1 MFLDDQAFLGKM
13 TSIERRYDEV
23 SNLLGQP
30 DIISNRNEF
39 AKLSKEHSD
48 LSELVAGWR
57 QYKEIAEQ
65 IDGARSMIEE
75 AGDDEEMRTLAE
87 EELKELEEKRVTQE
101 QTVKVLLLP
110 KDPNDEKN
118 ILLEVRAGTG
128 GDEAALFAGD
138 LLRMYLRYAE
148 TCGWKTE
155 VMSMSEGTSGGV
167 KEAVVSVEGK
177 DVYSKLKFESGV
189 HRVQRV
195 PATESQGRIHT
206 SAASVIVMPE
216 AEDVE
221 LDIQDKDL
229 RIDVMRASGPGG
241 QSVNTTDSAVRI
253 VHLPSNITVVCKDEK
268 SQHKNKAK
276 AMKILRSR
284 ILDMEIAKKEAE
296 ERDQRRAQVKSG
308 DRSEKI
314 RTYNFPQD
322 RVTDHRINLT
332 KRNLPGILAGDIGE
346 LVDALRAQAQAE
358 ALQAQAES

>member
-1 MFLDDQAFLGKM
+1 MFDDDAFLGKM
-13 TSIERRYDEV
+13 TSIERRYEEV

-48 LSELVAGWR
+48 LTELVTAWRSHKDLMEQLAGAK
-57 QYKEIAEQ
+57 Q
-65 IDGARSMIEE
+65 MIEE
-75 AGDDEEMRTLAE
+75 SVDPEMKALAE
-87 EELKELEEKRVTQE
+87 EELKELQDKLEASGQN
-101 QTVKVLLLP
+101 VKILLLP
-110 KDPNDEKN
+110 KDPNDSKN
-118 ILLEVRAGTG
+118 IILEVRAGTG

-138 LLRMYLRYAE
+138 LLRMYLRFAE
-148 TCGWKTE
+148 NNGWKTE
-155 VMSMSEGTSGGV
+155 TMSMSEGSSGGV
-167 KEAVVSVEGK
+167 KEAVISITGK

-216 AEDVE
+216 AEEVDIDVP
-221 LDIQDKDL
+221 DKEL

-253 VHLPSNITVVCKDEK
+253 VHIPTNITVVCKDEK

-276 AMKILRSR
+276 AMKILMSR
-284 ILDMEIAKKEAE
+284 ILDQRIAEQEAE
-296 ERDQRRAQVKSG
+296 ERSARRSLVKSG

-332 KRNLPGILAGDIGE
+332 KRNLPGVLDGSALGDIIE
-346 LVDALRAQAQAE
+346 ALRAQSQADE
-358 ALQAQAES
+358 LQAQAESA